1 MSTSSLTLKAP
12 AKINWFLKV
21 LGLRDDGFHEIQS
34 LIQKVT
40 LYDILIFEPAED
52 LVLTTSQDIAS
63 VPPEQNLVYK
73 TAMLLK
79 EKCGVANGAHIHLEK
94 IIPMAAGLGGGSSD
108 AAAALKGLNKL
119 WRLNLSQEK
128 LHDFAGQLGSD
139 VPVFLCSS
147 PAFVE
152 GRGERITPVKTSA
165 QFDILLVKPAV
176 SVSTAWAYTM
186 LSVMRNAS
194 WDKKITEN
202 FEPGKSLITHHSSR
216 SLRGLTNMAEKVDN
230 IKFFIS
236 MLERAKSSIAGR
248 RDILSSIKDS
258 FLNDFEA
265 AVTGHF
271 SVIADIKNRLL
282 QAGAIVSLMSGSGS
296 AVFGVFAS
304 EKDASKA
311 AAALTD
317 FWTAV
322 VKTVNS

>member
-1 MSTSSLTLKAP
+1 MLTLKAP

-40 LYDILIFEPAED
+40 LYDILTFEPAED
-52 LVLTTSQDIAS
+52 LVLTTSQDTGS

-94 IIPMAAGLGGGSSD
+94 IIPMASGLGGGSSD
-108 AAAALKGLNKL
+108 AAAALTGLNKL

-139 VPVFLCSS
+139 VPVFLYSS

-152 GRGERITPVKTSA
+152 GRGEKITPIKTSV
-165 QFDILLVKPAV
+165 QFDILIVKPDV
-176 SVSTAWAYTM
+176 SVSTAWAYGQ
-186 LSVMRNAS
+186 LRKSYELRVMSYELKN
-194 WDKKITEN
+194 KNT
-202 FEPGKSLITHHSSR
+202 THIPESNSER
-216 SLRGLTNMAEKVDN
+216 SLRGLTNKTEKVDN
-230 IKFFIS
+230 SKFFIR
-236 MLERAKSSIAGR
+236 MLGRAKSSIAGR
-248 RDILSSIKDS
+248 RDLLSSIKDS

-311 AAALTD
+311 AAAITD